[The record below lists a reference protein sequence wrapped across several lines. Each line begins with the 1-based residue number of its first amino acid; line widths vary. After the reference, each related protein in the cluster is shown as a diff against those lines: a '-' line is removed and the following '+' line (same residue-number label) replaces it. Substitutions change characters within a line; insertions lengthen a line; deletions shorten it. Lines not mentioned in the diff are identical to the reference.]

1 MDNPNPYHHRL
12 SLRIKGYDYSKS
24 GMYFVT
30 ICAHDMQHLF
40 GEISDDGLILN
51 KAGEHAAQ
59 CWKEIPGHFPLV
71 ILHDFIIMPNH
82 IHGII
87 EIIPDKI
94 GVGAENIQ
102 PLRSPGD
109 NIQPLRSPG
118 DNIQPLRSPGDNIQ
132 PLRHNI
138 NEFQNVISGS
148 IGSIIRGFK
157 IGVTKWFRTNSDIK
171 NVWQRNYYEHIIRSK
186 KAYRIISNY
195 IIQNPEKWKTDKY
208 FSQNNMRI

>member
-30 ICAHDMQHLF
+30 ICAHDRQHLF
-40 GEISDDGLILN
+40 GEINDDGLILN

-94 GVGAENIQ
+94 GVGAE
-102 PLRSPGD
+102 
-109 NIQPLRSPG
+109 
-118 DNIQPLRSPGDNIQ
+118 NIQPLRSPGDNIQ

-186 KAYRIISNY
+186 KAYRIISKY